1 MHIGRIGL
9 LLLKSGS
16 SLFCDLL
23 LSIMRCIF
31 LLDILFASWNP
42 SESNAYGSKRA
53 TVASYDVNKRALSM
67 TKEVYEADNQSPT
80 SYPPGRLC

>member
-1 MHIGRIGL
+1 MHIGCIGL

-16 SLFCDLL
+16 RLFCDLL

-42 SESNAYGSKRA
+42 SESKCIWKQRA
-53 TVASYDVNKRALSM
+53 MVASCDVNKRALSM

-80 SYPPGRLC
+80 SYPPGHL